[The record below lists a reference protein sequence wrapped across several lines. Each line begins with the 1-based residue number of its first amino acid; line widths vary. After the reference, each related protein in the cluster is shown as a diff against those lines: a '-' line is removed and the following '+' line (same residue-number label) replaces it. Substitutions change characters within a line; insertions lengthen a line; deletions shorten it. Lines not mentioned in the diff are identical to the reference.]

1 MPKKPKKKRY
11 LRVID
16 VGHGIDYTTRT
27 DPQMAHTFDTKV
39 KIPAAANSTT
49 AANPATG
56 TVSIASD
63 VTLVTLGIIYN
74 GGASDRLGGAPTIG
88 GVPFQQADQNRKH
101 TSPEAVAELWY
112 LTSNI
117 PTGTNLVSIP
127 NAPTARAIDAF
138 VSTYKAP
145 AGFRSVLD
153 VAAGTGTISA
163 NPSVRLVTT
172 SDGDVIVGV
181 VADGVNAW
189 GPTEQSGTVIYNED
203 PSTWG
208 GGAQYILQAAA
219 GEVIS
224 AWIVASDDWGSVA
237 AAFKQ
242 QSTNF
247 SGTVTDTGLGTDEV
261 TVRGKGNIEQASAY
275 IEYSDPSRQ
284 ISQEFAYIEYVE
296 STGTAPTSVNVSDTG
311 IGNDTFEYSRTLP
324 SGTFPN
330 LARLLDD
337 FNRESLGSNWTP
349 TIGQPAIV
357 GNKFVGLTSGTVGNT
372 GNEAVWNAGVFGP
385 GVQWYITIG
394 SLQPSGTTPNN
405 EAYISYDRVSSTGTI
420 SLNVIRIYDTFIDHI
435 QLFSFSPNTPL
446 YDNWTVGSTFAYPSR
461 PSIRIGLSHQSNGY
475 VTIYLDRGNG
485 WEAIGDAFYT
495 GDKFVPGTVRLFL
508 KASTGAGIFVPTID
522 LDDFYVSTVDNSAIF
537 VTGSMSEGGFGTDSP
552 EIGASLNVTDDSL
565 GGDFLNLSASVP
577 ISDFAFSSEE
587 ISILQAVLIL
597 IADIGEALDAVS
609 IQATLSMSE
618 DANGQDT
625 LVLQASLA
633 LSDTASGVDSPE
645 VGASLGVND
654 TGLGGDFL
662 DLSASIP
669 VSDLGTGIEAFTLS
683 ATITL
688 SDTGNG
694 LDEVTVSQ
702 ISEIIKTILDTAS
715 GLDAVSIQVSLS
727 TTETATGQDAILLQA
742 TLGLS
747 DSSVGV
753 DSPEVGASLGI
764 TDDALGGDFSDI
776 LASLSVSEAGT
787 ASELL
792 QLLASLSVSDTGSGT
807 DAVNVITSAIKS
819 IADSGLGSD
828 DVSISVNLSVSD
840 DGTGTDA
847 LTISVSITVLDSG
860 LGTDAITVLQT
871 ALKQIVDSASGS
883 DNITIS
889 ASLNVGETSFGIDDP
904 AIQVALGLA
913 DSGEGLESPQISAEL
928 TITDSSSATDI
939 ISVLQTAL
947 KIVQDAG
954 AGTDEISQIT
964 ASIPVSELGLGSD
977 QIGQILAS
985 LLVTDFGTGVDVVVK
1000 FDSTSNILK
1009 ITFELRKPKIVAT
1022 LSQPAI
1028 SIELTKPMVKFSLNT
1043 Q

>member
-11 LRVID
+11 LRVAD

-27 DPQMAHTFDTKV
+27 DPQMGHTFDTKV
-39 KIPAAANSTT
+39 KIPVAANTT
-49 AANPATG
+49 TNANPATG
-56 TVSIASD
+56 TVSITSD
-63 VTLVTLGIIYN
+63 VTLVTLGMMYN

-101 TSPEAVAELWY
+101 TAPEAVAELWY

-117 PTGTNLVSIP
+117 PTGTNLISIP
-127 NAPTARAIDAF
+127 NAPTARSLVAF

-145 AGFRSVLD
+145 AGFRSILD

-181 VADGVNAW
+181 VADGDNAW
-189 GPTEQSGTVIYNED
+189 SPTAQSGTVIYNDD

-224 AWIVASDDWGSVA
+224 AWIVGSDDWGSVA

-275 IEYSDPSRQ
+275 IEYSDPTRQ

-296 STGTAPTSVNVSDTG
+296 STGTAPTTVNVSDAG
-311 IGNDTFEYSRTLP
+311 LGNDIFEYLGGTTP
-324 SGTFPN
+324 SGSYP
-330 LARLLDD
+330 LVSLLDD
-337 FNRESLGSNWTP
+337 FNRENLGSSWTSLSGTP
-349 TIGQPAIV
+349 MILDNHYWGNSSGSNIAQWNVGDFGPGIEFEVTIG
-357 GNKFVGLTSGTVGNT
+357 GLVEPVTSPDLVRVKYNISGSNYYQLTVTPYPSSGTVVVHKFTPNLIQVTPTVGYVNWNSSGTVKIGLTHQPNGTIRVYYDT
-372 GNEAVWNAGVFGP
+372 GNGGILRWIGNNSEALYRGP
-385 GVQWYITIG
+385 VELNIRRND
-394 SLQPSGTTPNN
+394 LSGTFSI
-405 EAYISYDRVSSTGTI
+405 YI
-420 SLNVIRIYDTFIDHI
+420 
-435 QLFSFSPNTPL
+435 
-446 YDNWTVGSTFAYPSR
+446 
-461 PSIRIGLSHQSNGY
+461 
-475 VTIYLDRGNG
+475 
-485 WEAIGDAFYT
+485 
-495 GDKFVPGTVRLFL
+495 
-508 KASTGAGIFVPTID
+508 
-522 LDDFYVSTVDNSAIF
+522 DDFKVNDPHYLSIL
-537 VTGSMSEGGFGTDSP
+537 
-552 EIGASLNVTDDSL
+552 ASDAVYDDSL
-565 GGDFLNLSASVP
+565 GGDFLNLSASIP
-577 ISDFAFSSEE
+577 ISDLAFSSDE
-587 ISILQAVLIL
+587 ISILQAVLKL
-597 IADIGEALDAVS
+597 ITDIGEALDAVS

-618 DANGQDT
+618 DANGQDA

-645 VGASLGVND
+645 VGASLGVSD

-683 ATITL
+683 ATIAL

-747 DSSVGV
+747 DSGVGV
-753 DSPEVGASLGI
+753 DSPEVGASLGV

-792 QLLASLSVSDTGSGT
+792 QLLASLSVSDTGAGT

-819 IADSGLGSD
+819 VADSGLGSD

-954 AGTDEISQIT
+954 TGTDEISQIT